1 MKTIDVISNGK
12 HLCIEICE
20 VWGFVRDVHSFQAH
34 VVDKAAKH
42 RDIVGMYKTSEIAEN
57 KAMEWIAINKK

>member
-1 MKTIDVISNGK
+1 MKTIDVISKGK

-20 VWGFVRDVHSFQAH
+20 VWDFVRDMHSFQAH

-42 RDIVGMYKTSEIAEN
+42 RDIVGRYKTSEIAEYE
-57 KAMEWIAINKK
+57 AREWISKN